1 MNELTKRAKAIQALA
16 SSQLYADTAPLYT
29 DVEEWKEIQLQ
40 LATELAE
47 LEKLHG
53 NTPEE
58 EGEIVLAILMGY
70 CIAVR
75 NGKKVMQALQRAG
88 QVIHQLD
95 DELLKCKLAV
105 HCYMEVP
112 DEELQNM
119 TSSLIE
125 KLRQQ
130 GKENEIQPLES
141 LMEQFIK

>member
-47 LEKLHG
+47 LEKIHG

-75 NGKKVMQALQRAG
+75 NGKNVTQTLQRAE
-88 QVIHQLD
+88 QVIHRLSD
-95 DELLKCKLAV
+95 DMLKCKLAV
-105 HCYMEVP
+105 FCYLEVP
-112 DEELQNM
+112 DEELQDM
-119 TSSLIE
+119 VASLME
-125 KLRQQ
+125 KLRLQ
-130 GKENEIQPLES
+130 GKENEIQPLEN
-141 LMEQFIK
+141 LMEAY